1 MPRTI
6 VDLPTDYFNRGAW
19 PPTRQPSCAHLDSR
33 PAVVLAIKPQKAHP
47 SWALF
52 RLLLLPPAL
61 DRPCNLLVL
70 LSHLGEAVLRKRSA
84 LARCHFA
91 DFSSPGFSGL
101 SSVDIGCPLE
111 EVAQELARRV
121 GMTLP
126 GDVLEGTQSRA
137 SVSLHQLMPLKLHL
151 EAPFGFVHLMRHAGC
166 VRLSSSAAAV
176 KLPRSTTSTKALS

>member
-1 MPRTI
+1 MGCSP
-6 VDLPTDYFNRGAW
+6 VPSQMLRG
-19 PPTRQPSCAHLDSR
+19 RSR
-33 PAVVLAIKPQKAHP
+33 
-47 SWALF
+47 ALF

-70 LSHLGEAVLRKRSA
+70 LSHLGEAVLPQALRS
-84 LARCHFA
+84 RCHFA

>member
-6 VDLPTDYFNRGAW
+6 VDLPTGYFNRGAW

-52 RLLLLPPAL
+52 RLLLLPSAL

-70 LSHLGEAVLRKRSA
+70 LSHLGEAVLPQALRS
-84 LARCHFA
+84 RCHFA

-126 GDVLEGTQSRA
+126 GDVRRGRSPAPA
-137 SVSLHQLMPLKLHL
+137 SVYTNSCP
-151 EAPFGFVHLMRHAGC
+151 
-166 VRLSSSAAAV
+166 LSSTL
-176 KLPRSTTSTKALS
+176 KR

>member
-70 LSHLGEAVLRKRSA
+70 LSHLGEAVPASA
-84 LARCHFA
+84 PLWRGAT
-91 DFSSPGFSGL
+91 SPTS
-101 SSVDIGCPLE
+101 PR
-111 EVAQELARRV
+111 Q
-121 GMTLP
+121 
-126 GDVLEGTQSRA
+126 A
-137 SVSLHQLMPLKLHL
+137 SQ
-151 EAPFGFVHLMRHAGC
+151 AC
-166 VRLSSSAAAV
+166 
-176 KLPRSTTSTKALS
+176 PRSTSAALSRRWRRSPSGNDAARRCSGGDAVPRQRQFTPTHAP